1 MALFHGIICKKPD
14 GGWVNLFLVLGKVSY
29 TLCMGKDLE
38 RPTEMHALSQTVFVG
53 VSVKET
59 PKPIGL
65 PKRTVPW
72 NDLWKN
78 QKEFAKSFSV

>member
-1 MALFHGIICKKPD
+1 
-14 GGWVNLFLVLGKVSY
+14 
-29 TLCMGKDLE
+29 MGKDLE

-53 VSVKET
+53 VLVKET

-72 NDLWKN
+72 NDL
-78 QKEFAKSFSV
+78 